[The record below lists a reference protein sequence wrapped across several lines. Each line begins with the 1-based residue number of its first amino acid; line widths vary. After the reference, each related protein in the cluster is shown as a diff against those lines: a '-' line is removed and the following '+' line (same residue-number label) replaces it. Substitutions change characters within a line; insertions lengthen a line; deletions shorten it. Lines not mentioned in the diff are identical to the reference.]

1 MTGYKLSI
9 TSNQPD
15 KAVFRPSIVLRP
27 RKAMDLSIGD
37 NMGTNV
43 ITTQEMRRSWH
54 SGPQINIINLLDWV
68 MYYER

>member
-1 MTGYKLSI
+1 
-9 TSNQPD
+9 
-15 KAVFRPSIVLRP
+15 
-27 RKAMDLSIGD
+27 MDLSIGD